1 MNSVINILLFVVFM
15 AILITSFIA
24 IDLYINKAMQ
34 LPQNY
39 QKNTQAMQP
48 KVDIKEDT
56 QNNSWIK
63 IFSKQILN
71 DFKYP
76 SSELFIHL
84 DFSNN
89 KKTHTLK
96 ITNLDSYKFFCLNEI
111 LKSNNIKFAY
121 QKTLDSVIL
130 EVVLNNTNLKNTL
143 ISELNKYNI
152 SYNIQ

>member
-39 QKNTQAMQP
+39 QNNTQAMQP

>member
-130 EVVLNNTNLKNTL
+130 EVVLNNINLKNTL